1 MATSIH
7 NPTTTPKATLATDPP
22 ATTAR
27 PRLESLDV
35 FRGLTIAGMILVNN
49 PGAASYWPLDHADEL
64 MTANPSGWYPGKW
77 WVDANGWTPT
87 DLIFPFFL
95 FIVGASMML
104 SFAARRARGDS
115 RRVLMQHV
123 ARRSALILLIGYA
136 IRILPYV
143 DFSHMRY
150 PGVLQ
155 RIAVVYLCASVITLW
170 SSTRG
175 RILWIAGLLAGYYA
189 VSRFVPVPG
198 CDHAAWMTQHWG
210 PQQARSWLV
219 GAEHCSVAGWLDRKL
234 MLGHLYRR
242 DFDPEGLLSTFPA
255 IATTLLGTLIGE
267 FLRGASPQRA
277 KNGLAG
283 DPTASLR
290 HKLRGLALAG
300 VAGVAAGYAWHP
312 WFPISKPL
320 WTSSYVLF
328 TAGAACLLL
337 AFCWW
342 LIEMRGWHTW
352 SRPFL
357 WLGSNAILV
366 YALST
371 FVGKLGSII
380 KVPDAG
386 QSIAVQSWIYEH
398 WFAPL
403 AQEKN
408 ASLAFALCYVALWTL
423 VAWGLYRKKIFI
435 KV

>member
-7 NPTTTPKATLATDPP
+7 NTTTGPKAISITPP
-22 ATTAR
+22 TPAR
-27 PRLESLDV
+27 LRLESLDI
-35 FRGLTIAGMILVNN
+35 FRGLTIAGMILVND
-49 PGAASYWPLDHADEL
+49 PGGPAYWPLDHADEL
-64 MTANPSGWYPGKW
+64 IASHPTGWYPGRW

-95 FIVGASMML
+95 FIVGASMVL

-115 RRVLMQHV
+115 RRLLMLHV
-123 ARRSALILLIGYA
+123 ARRTALILLIGYA
-136 IRILPYV
+136 IRILP
-143 DFSHMRY
+143 FFNFAHMRY

-155 RIAVVYLCASVITLW
+155 RIAVVYLFASVLTLW
-170 SSTRG
+170 TSTRG

-198 CDHAAWMTQHWG
+198 CDPAAWMTQH
-210 PQQARSWLV
+210 
-219 GAEHCSVAGWLDRKL
+219 CSLAGWLDRKL

-255 IATTLLGTLIGE
+255 IATTLLGTLAGQ
-267 FLRGASPQRA
+267 FLRA
-277 KNGLAG
+277 
-283 DPTASLR
+283 DASLR

-300 VAGVAAGYAWHP
+300 VAGVAAGYAWHLF
-312 WFPISKPL
+312 FPISKPL

-337 AFCWW
+337 ALCWW
-342 LIEMRGWHTW
+342 LIEMRGWRLW

-357 WLGSNAILV
+357 WLGSNAIV
-366 YALST
+366 AYALST
-371 FVGKLGSII
+371 FAAKLASII
-380 KVPDAG
+380 KVADG
-386 QSIAVQSWIYEH
+386 VTLQTWIYEH

-403 AQEKN
+403 AQPKN
-408 ASLAFALCYVALWTL
+408 ASLAFALCYTALWIL
-423 VAWGLYRKKIFI
+423 VAWGLYRKKIFV

>member
-7 NPTTTPKATLATDPP
+7 TTTTPKPTLAGATPP
-22 ATTAR
+22 TTAR
-27 PRLESLDV
+27 LRLESLDV

-49 PGAASYWPLDHADEL
+49 PGSVSYWPLDHADEL

-77 WVDANGWTPT
+77 WIDANGWTPT

-95 FIVGASMML
+95 FIVGASMAL

-115 RRVLMQHV
+115 RQSLMKHA

-136 IRILPYV
+136 IRILPY
-143 DFSHMRY
+143 FNFTPMRF

-155 RIAVVYLCASVITLW
+155 RIALVYLCASVITLW
-170 SSTRG
+170 TSTRS

-189 VSRFVPVPG
+189 VIRFVPVPG
-198 CDHAAWMTQHWG
+198 CDHAAWMTQH
-210 PQQARSWLV
+210 
-219 GAEHCSVAGWLDRKL
+219 CSLAGFIDRKL

-242 DFDPEGLLSTFPA
+242 DFDPEGLLSTLPA

-267 FLRGASPQRA
+267 FLRGAS
-277 KNGLAG
+277 
-283 DPTASLR
+283 SLR
-290 HKLRGLALAG
+290 HKLRGLAIAG

-337 AFCWW
+337 ALCWW

-352 SRPFL
+352 ARPFL
-357 WLGSNAILV
+357 WLGSNAILA

-371 FVGKLGSII
+371 FVGKLGTII
-380 KVPDAG
+380 KVPDGGHA
-386 QSIAVQSWIYEH
+386 IAVQTWIYEH

-408 ASLAFALCYVALWTL
+408 ASLAFALCYLALWTL

>member
-1 MATSIH
+1 MATSTH
-7 NPTTTPKATLATDPP
+7 TTTVELNTITPISP
-22 ATTAR
+22 AR
-27 PRLESLDV
+27 QRLESLDV

-49 PGAASYWPLDHADEL
+49 PGAAAYWPLDHADEL
-64 MTANPSGWYPGKW
+64 MTSHPAGWYPGKA

-95 FIVGASMML
+95 FIVGASMVL

-115 RRVLMQHV
+115 RRSLMKH
-123 ARRSALILLIGYA
+123 AAHRSALILLIGYA

-155 RIAVVYLCASVITLW
+155 RIALVYLLAAVITLW
-170 SSTRG
+170 TSTRG

-198 CDHAAWMTQHWG
+198 CDPAAWMTQH
-210 PQQARSWLV
+210 
-219 GAEHCSVAGWLDRKL
+219 CSLAGFIDRKL
-234 MLGHLYRR
+234 MFGHLYRR
-242 DFDPEGLLSTFPA
+242 DFDPEGLLSTLPA
-255 IATTLLGTLIGE
+255 IATTLLGTLAGQ
-267 FLRGASPQRA
+267 FLRGAST
-277 KNGLAG
+277 L
-283 DPTASLR
+283 S

-337 AFCWW
+337 ALCWW
-342 LIEMRGWHTW
+342 LIEMRGWRAW

-357 WLGSNAILV
+357 WLGSNAIV
-366 YALST
+366 AYALST
-371 FVGKLGSII
+371 FVGKLWSII
-380 KVPDAG
+380 KLSDAG
-386 QSIAVQSWIYEH
+386 NSITLQTWIYEH

-408 ASLAFALCYVALWTL
+408 ASLVFALSYTALWTL
-423 VAWGLYRKKIFI
+423 VAWGMFRKKIFV

>member
-7 NPTTTPKATLATDPP
+7 NTTSDPKAISIKPAATGLQ
-22 ATTAR
+22 
-27 PRLESLDV
+27 RLESLDI
-35 FRGLTIAGMILVNN
+35 FRGLTIAGMILVND
-49 PGAASYWPLDHADEL
+49 PGSDTFYWPLGHADEL
-64 MTANPSGWYPGKW
+64 MTSHPTGWYPGKW
-77 WVDANGWTPT
+77 WVEANGWTPT

-95 FIVGASMML
+95 FIVGASMVL

-115 RRVLMQHV
+115 RRSLMQHV

-136 IRILPYV
+136 IRILPYFH
-143 DFSHMRY
+143 FSHMRY

-170 SSTRG
+170 TSTRG
-175 RILWIAGLLAGYYA
+175 RILWIAGLLGGYYA

-198 CDHAAWMTQHWG
+198 CDSAAWMTQH
-210 PQQARSWLV
+210 
-219 GAEHCSVAGWLDRKL
+219 CSLAGWLDRKL

-242 DFDPEGLLSTFPA
+242 DFDPEGVLSTFPA
-255 IATTLLGTLIGE
+255 IATTLLGTLAGQ
-267 FLRGASPQRA
+267 FLRDAST
-277 KNGLAG
+277 L
-283 DPTASLR
+283 S
-290 HKLRGLALAG
+290 HKLRGLILAG
-300 VAGVAAGYAWHP
+300 FAGVAAGYAWHL

-337 AFCWW
+337 ALCWW
-342 LIEMRGWHTW
+342 LIEMRGWRAW

-357 WLGSNAILV
+357 WLGSNAILA

-371 FVGKLGSII
+371 FVSKLGSII
-380 KVPDAG
+380 KVPDGAG
-386 QSIAVQSWIYEH
+386 AAEVQTWIYEH

-403 AQEKN
+403 AQPKN
-408 ASLAFALCYVALWTL
+408 ASLAYALCYLALWML
-423 VAWGLYRKKIFI
+423 VAWALYRKKIFV

>member
-7 NPTTTPKATLATDPP
+7 STTVELNTITPVSP
-22 ATTAR
+22 AR
-27 PRLESLDV
+27 LRLESLDV

-49 PGAASYWPLDHADEL
+49 PGAAAYWPLDHADEL
-64 MTANPSGWYPGKW
+64 MTAHPSGWYPGKT

-95 FIVGASMML
+95 FIVGASMVL

-115 RRVLMQHV
+115 RRSLMKHA

-155 RIAVVYLCASVITLW
+155 RIAVVYLFAAVITLW
-170 SSTRG
+170 TSARG

-189 VSRFVPVPG
+189 ISRFVPVPG
-198 CDHAAWMTQHWG
+198 CDHSAWMTQH
-210 PQQARSWLV
+210 
-219 GAEHCSVAGWLDRKL
+219 CSLAGFIDRKL

-242 DFDPEGLLSTFPA
+242 DFDPEGLLSTLPA
-255 IATTLLGTLIGE
+255 IATTLLGTLAGE
-267 FLRGASPQRA
+267 FLHGA
-277 KNGLAG
+277 
-283 DPTASLR
+283 TSLSK
-290 HKLRGLALAG
+290 KLRGLALAG
-300 VAGVAAGYAWHP
+300 IVGVAAGYAWHP

-337 AFCWW
+337 ALCWW
-342 LIEMRGWHTW
+342 LIEMRGWHAW

-357 WLGSNAILV
+357 WLGSNAIV
-366 YALST
+366 AYALST
-371 FVGKLGSII
+371 FIGKLWSII
-380 KVPDAG
+380 KLSDAG
-386 QSIAVQSWIYEH
+386 NSVTLQAWIYEH

-423 VAWGLYRKKIFI
+423 VAWGLYRKKIFV